1 MDFIHFFFVSFLL
14 FVIGVGGVV
23 LNRTNIVVVLMS
35 LELAL
40 LSVSLNFIIF
50 SACLGDLMGQI
61 FAIFILIIAACESS
75 IGLAIILVYFRVRGS
90 IRIDQA
96 SLLKS

>member
-1 MDFIHFFFVSFLL
+1 M
-14 FVIGVGGVV
+14 FVIGVGGVI

-35 LELAL
+35 LELTL

-50 SACLGDLMGQI
+50 SVCLGDLMGQI
-61 FAIFILIIAACESS
+61 FAIYILIIAACESS
-75 IGLAIILVYFRVRGS
+75 IGLAIILVYFRVRDS

>member
-1 MDFIHFFFVSFLL
+1 MDFISFFFVAVML
-14 FVIGVGGVV
+14 FVIGVGGVI

-40 LSVSLNFIIF
+40 LSVSLNFLIF
-50 SACLGDLMGQI
+50 SVCLGDLMGQI
-61 FAIFILIIAACESS
+61 FAIFILIIAACETSV
-75 IGLAIILVYFRVRGS
+75 GLAIILVYFRVRGS

>member
-1 MDFIHFFFVSFLL
+1 MFRGS
-14 FVIGVGGVV
+14 
-23 LNRTNIVVVLMS
+23 NRPNI
-35 LELAL
+35 
-40 LSVSLNFIIF
+40 IP
-50 SACLGDLMGQI
+50 
-61 FAIFILIIAACESS
+61 IIAACESS